1 MRSVL
6 LVAVLAVFLT
16 GSAFAGAIVFNDQST
31 NPTGWHVDTTNG
43 VATSIYS
50 GEGWGAAYDPGTNTV
65 YWNNDSSLYSSPF
78 SLGGLS
84 GTLIGEMGLS
94 GITTLSPTGLAYDTA
109 NNKLLGWRNIATEGF
124 YEINVGTGAAALV
137 NATPTALD
145 LGGIDYDWSTGRFY
159 GVNDGSNPGL
169 YEILDIYGAPSF
181 ELIVPYPDGEDDI
194 DGLAVG
200 DGRAYLITDQPGS
213 IYVVDIATK
222 SYLTPLASPIT
233 NSGIFSAGAYVG
245 SEAAIPEPGSAVL
258 LGAGLLA
265 LLGLRRWRQGRP
277 AA

>member
-1 MRSVL
+1 MRSAF
-6 LVAVLAVFLT
+6 LVAVLAVFRA

-31 NPTGWHVDTTNG
+31 DPTGWHVDTTNG

-50 GEGWGAAYDPGTNTV
+50 GAAWGAAYNPGTNTL
-65 YWNNDSSLYSSPF
+65 YWNDGNSLYSSPF

-84 GTLIGEMGLS
+84 ATLIGEM
-94 GITTLSPTGLAYDTA
+94 TFNDAAFNVTGLAYDTA

-159 GVNDGSNPGL
+159 GVNDGSNWPDGLGL
-169 YEILDIYGAPSF
+169 YEILDIYGTPSF
-181 ELIVPYPDGEDDI
+181 NLIVPYPGSENDI

-200 DGRAYLITDQPGS
+200 NGRAYS
-213 IYVVDIATK
+213 HH
-222 SYLTPLASPIT
+222 
-233 NSGIFSAGAYVG
+233 
-245 SEAAIPEPGSAVL
+245 
-258 LGAGLLA
+258 
-265 LLGLRRWRQGRP
+265 R
-277 AA
+277 